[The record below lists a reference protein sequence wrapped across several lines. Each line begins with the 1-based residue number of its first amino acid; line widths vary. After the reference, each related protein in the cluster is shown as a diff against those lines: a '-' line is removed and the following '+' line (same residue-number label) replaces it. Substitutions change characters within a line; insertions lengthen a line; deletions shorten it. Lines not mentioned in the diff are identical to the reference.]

1 MLLRKIACK
10 QEIRIESKLARYLV
24 NKLASK
30 PTVVKCGIMIWALA
44 NSKGGVG
51 KSTLATHLAVWL
63 HEKGRRIAFVDS
75 DVQGSSSAWLKEAAP
90 EIQPVRLL
98 TAEDVVAQLPQI
110 QAEEIVIDGP
120 AGLSE
125 VTRAILYLADIAILP
140 CGPSI
145 LDLRAVIEA
154 VGIIRQIQAMRADL
168 PKMVIVPNKLQAQYR
183 LSKEL
188 VQTIKAQ
195 GMPTGDGL
203 AMRQAYADAAGQ
215 GTVVWRMN
223 TQSARSATAEIQF
236 LFQQL
241 YEFHTSPNH
250 VRRPAHI

>member
-1 MLLRKIACK
+1 MLSRKIDCK
-10 QEIRIESKLARYLV
+10 QESRIESKLARYLV

-90 EIQPVRLL
+90 EIQAVRLL

-110 QAEEIVIDGP
+110 QADEIVIDGP

-125 VTRAILYLADIAILP
+125 VTRAILYLTDLAILP
-140 CGPSI
+140 CGPSV
-145 LDLRAVIEA
+145 LDLRAALDA
-154 VGIIRQIQAMRADL
+154 VEIVRKIQALREGR
-168 PKMVIVPNKLQAQYR
+168 PQMVVIPNKLQPQYR

-188 VQTIKAQ
+188 LQTVQTL
-195 GMPTGDGL
+195 GMPVGEGL
-203 AMRQAYADAAGQ
+203 QLRQAYADAAGQ

-250 VRRPAHI
+250 DRRSANV